1 MMDNAKKYQIWFFA
15 GGDHGKGSPNLFTRS
30 FIRLMDDRYGPNFRV
45 VEGIYNRYPFLNVFW
60 ALGHAQRQEPRPDK
74 IRLLKEPY
82 QQIVSVMERQDTG
95 LFLISSSY
103 GSVVAAQTACYLAR
117 EIKSGK
123 LISLPFHVAL
133 GASMISKKS
142 ELYKQLMQYQ
152 ADGIIAKIVFDE
164 LQDEGDN
171 SIGLGGTSRIKAY
184 LHALGICFPFLTW
197 KYSGPSFLNTN
208 PETGHLHRRRAQTL
222 EKAEDFMR
230 IMEKMVAN

>member
-1 MMDNAKKYQIWFFA
+1 MEKPNNYQIWFFA
-15 GGDHGKGSPNLFTRS
+15 GGDYGKGAPNLFTGS
-30 FIRLMDDRYGPNFRV
+30 FIRLMHEVYNPNFRV

-60 ALGHAQRQEPRPDK
+60 ALGHAQRQVPGPDQ
-74 IRLLKEPY
+74 IRLLREAY
-82 QQIVSVMERQDTG
+82 QQIVSVPESRNSE
-95 LFLISSSY
+95 LFLVSSSY

-117 EIKSGK
+117 EIKKGQ
-123 LISLPFHVAL
+123 IFNLPFHVAL

-142 ELYKQLMQYQ
+142 ELYRQLLKYQ
-152 ADGIIAKIVFDE
+152 DEGIIGKIIFDE

-171 SIGLGGTSRIKAY
+171 SIGLGGTSRLKAY

-208 PETGHLHRRRAQTL
+208 PKTGHLHRRRSQTL

-230 IMEKMVAN
+230 VMEKMVAGY